1 MGRQIRQKMIT
12 VIIPAYNR
20 PDCLQRALASLGL
33 QTDQRF
39 NAVVV
44 DDNSTE
50 DIESVVKLYQ
60 QSGMSLNYVRRKE
73 NGGAGAARIEGL
85 NFVTKYI
92 DPKANV
98 AFLDSDDIL
107 MPNAVATYN
116 SVIANKKDYDV
127 IASLFLEEHYDAA
140 NNMYYTQPAI
150 NNVTWIHGKIY
161 SLEFLNKYRLR
172 FPDMPY
178 GEDMAFNA
186 LVYTLSKNQYNANV
200 PTHIRT
206 MEKRSLTNQP
216 DGHPKSTLGYIQG
229 ATWFAESI
237 KNRGL
242 VGQAKYSILP
252 GMSAK
257 LYYYYDFVTLT
268 HPEFTVREDCI
279 KFFKNIGFAELMRED
294 NFVVR
299 FIEEFP
305 NSMPKFIEKFAYTP
319 QKSFDETMK
328 EFGIDVGNYKSIVRT
343 E

>member
-1 MGRQIRQKMIT
+1 MIT

-50 DIESVVKLYQ
+50 DIESVVKQYQ
-60 QSGMSLNYVRRKE
+60 QIGMALNYVRRKT
-73 NGGAGAARIEGL
+73 NGGAGAARNDGL
-85 NFVTKYI
+85 NFVAKFV
-92 DPKANV
+92 DPKANIV
-98 AFLDSDDIL
+98 FLDSDDIL

-116 SVIANKKDYDV
+116 SVIATRKDYEV
-127 IASLFLEEHYDAA
+127 IASLFLEEHYDSVD
-140 NNMYYTQPAI
+140 NMYYTQPAI
-150 NNVTWIHGKIY
+150 NNVTWIHGKVY
-161 SLEFLNKYRLR
+161 NLEFLNKYRLR

-206 MEKRSLTNQP
+206 MEKRSLTNQSG
-216 DGHPKSTLGYIQG
+216 GHTKSTLGYIQG
-229 ATWFAESI
+229 ATWFSENV

-242 VGQAKYSILP
+242 LSLCKYSILP
-252 GMSAK
+252 NMSSK
-257 LYYYYDFVTLT
+257 LYYFYDFVTLM
-268 HPEFTVREDCI
+268 HPEMNVREDCI
-279 KFFKNIGFAELMRED
+279 NYFKNIGFAELMKDE

-305 NSMPKFIEKFAYTP
+305 NSLPKFIEKFAYTP

-328 EFGIDVGNYKSIVRT
+328 DFGIEVGNYKSIVRT
-343 E
+343 D